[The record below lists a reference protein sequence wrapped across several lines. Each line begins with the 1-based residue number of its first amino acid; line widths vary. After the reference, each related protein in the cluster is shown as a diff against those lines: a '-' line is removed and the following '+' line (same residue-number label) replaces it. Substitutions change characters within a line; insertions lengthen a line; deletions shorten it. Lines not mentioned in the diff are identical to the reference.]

1 MTLLIAAPPRG
12 GSWRWDSR
20 SSLVAYKIARKLP
33 ILTLLSPDQ
42 EAP

>member
-12 GSWRWDSR
+12 RSWRLDAR

-33 ILTLLSPDQ
+33 IFTLLSPDQ
-42 EAP
+42 AAP